1 MKENELNAFL
11 LEHTENEK
19 YYLKHK
25 SKVSKRFENN
35 EFKKIVDGKEVFVL
49 TSNSI
54 IDQPISI
61 RKDSRYTFMPFFTYE
76 CININYIYSGECTYF
91 IENEEVILKKGDF
104 CIFDKEVIRTKM
116 KGKYEDIIINI
127 LMQEDYF
134 KNAINLFDNS
144 NLLASFVAN
153 TMSFNVS
160 HKNYIIFRTNDNQKI
175 AHLMNLLLIEYYE
188 NNSYSNKVIQNY
200 FSIIFIELLCLY
212 EQNTD
217 NQKVVFSNKTSNN
230 VYNIIQYI
238 ESHYVDCS
246 LSDLSIKFNYHEKY
260 ICSLLK
266 LNLNKTFKQLQTEF
280 RLKYACRYL
289 IHSNLS
295 INEIA
300 DKVGFY
306 NHNQFY
312 RCFKQYYKILPAQYR
327 IDNQKKESY

>member
-11 LEHTENEK
+11 LELTENEK

-25 SKVSKRFENN
+25 SKVSKRFEND
-35 EFKKIVDGKEVFVL
+35 EFKKIIDGKEVFVI
-49 TSNSI
+49 TPNSI
-54 IDQPISI
+54 KNQPISI

-76 CININYIYSGECTYF
+76 SININYIYSGKCTYF
-91 IENEEVILKKGDF
+91 IENEEITLKKGDF
-104 CIFDKEVIRTKM
+104 CIFDKDVVRTKM
-116 KGKYEDIIINI
+116 KGHYEDIVINI
-127 LMQEDYF
+127 LMKEDYF
-134 KNAINLFDNS
+134 KNTINLFDN
-144 NLLASFVAN
+144 NNFLASFVAN
-153 TMSFNVS
+153 TMSFNAS
-160 HKNYIIFRTNDNQKI
+160 HKNYIIFKTNDNQKI

-188 NNSYSNKVIQNY
+188 NNSYSNMIIQNY
-200 FSIIFIELLCLY
+200 FSIIFTELLSLY
-212 EQNTD
+212 EQND
-217 NQKVVFSNKTSNN
+217 ANNEVVFSNKTSNKI
-230 VYNIIQYI
+230 YNIVQYI

-266 LNLNKTFKQLQTEF
+266 INLNKTFKQLQTDF

-312 RCFKQYYKILPAQYR
+312 RCFKQHYEVFPAQYR
-327 IDNQKKESY
+327 IDNKKKESY

>member
-1 MKENELNAFL
+1 MKEKELNAFL

-25 SKVSKRFENN
+25 SKVSKRFEND
-35 EFKKIVDGKEVFVL
+35 EFKKIVDGKEVFVI
-49 TSNSI
+49 TPNSI
-54 IDQPISI
+54 KNQPISI

-76 CININYIYSGECTYF
+76 SININYIYSGECTYF
-91 IENEEVILKKGDF
+91 IENEEVTLKKGDF
-104 CIFDKEVIRTKM
+104 CIFDKDVIRTKM

-127 LMQEDYF
+127 LMKEDYF
-134 KNAINLFDNS
+134 RNTINLFDNN

-153 TMSFNVS
+153 TMSFNNS
-160 HKNYIIFRTNDNQKI
+160 HKSYIIFKTNDNEKI

-188 NNSYSNKVIQNY
+188 NNSYSNIVIQNY
-200 FSIIFIELLCLY
+200 FSIIFIELLYLY
-212 EQNTD
+212 EQNTA
-217 NQKVVFSNKTSNN
+217 NQEVVFSNKTSNI
-230 VYNIIQYI
+230 VYSIVQYI

-246 LSDLSIKFNYHEKY
+246 LSDLSMKFNYHEKY

-300 DKVGFY
+300 DKIGFN

-312 RCFKQYYKILPAQYR
+312 RYFKKYYDILPAQYR
-327 IDNQKKESY
+327 IDNKKESY